1 MRESYGENL
10 ALSWSYSG
18 EPNGFQIYDIY
29 GKLVYGTRN
38 LYQHYCLI
46 RGYGRESGFVIKA
59 YIDTLKGKMI
69 VAESGQIYLQ
79 EKQYSYADVS
89 LIIPIYNA
97 QDYIV
102 REIDVALAQ
111 SFFNLEIILVDDGST
126 DNTSNVVDWYAER
139 YSNVI
144 AIHQKN
150 GGVGAARNTGIRRAS
165 GEYIGFMDGDDMIHP
180 DMIIR
185 LYNYAKKTIAI
196 LQSHLYVR

>member
-1 MRESYGENL
+1 M
-10 ALSWSYSG
+10 
-18 EPNGFQIYDIY
+18 
-29 GKLVYGTRN
+29 
-38 LYQHYCLI
+38 I